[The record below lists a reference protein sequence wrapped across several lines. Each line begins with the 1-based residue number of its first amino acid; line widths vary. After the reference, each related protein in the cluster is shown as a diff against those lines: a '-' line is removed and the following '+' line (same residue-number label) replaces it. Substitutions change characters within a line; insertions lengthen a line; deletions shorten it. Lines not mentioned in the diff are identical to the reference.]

1 MGELVFLAECDDT
14 CGLPMRPRRGLMSHG
29 NNRRRNARFWGGVG
43 VTLIMLQVIVFLY
56 LPVHFFEERSER
68 VADFL
73 IVFMMPL
80 GGFAARLL
88 YAAVPSA
95 GWEVTRDRWRTMAML
110 ALLVF
115 VVTFSTT
122 GTGLSLVSSSRSAS
136 NPTARNV
143 PPTA

>member
-1 MGELVFLAECDDT
+1 
-14 CGLPMRPRRGLMSHG
+14 MSHG
-29 NNRRRNARFWGGVG
+29 NNRRRNARFWGGVV

-56 LPVHFFEERSER
+56 LPVHIFEERSER

-95 GWEVTRDRWRTMAML
+95 GWEVTRDRWRTMALL

-115 VVTFSTT
+115 VVLVAGSTA
-122 GTGLSLVSSSRSAS
+122 LVIRSDHALRLILANFAVALPLTSAS
-136 NPTARNV
+136 ITESLRFSRNGNGAS
-143 PPTA
+143 PGHA